1 MSHVVIDA
9 SVWVSRLVPQ
19 DVFHSAVTDWL
30 AAQREADVGLLSPT
44 LLLPEVAGAISRRTG
59 APELARQAVETLQSL
74 PGLQLVQMDAALVNE
89 AARLAA
95 DAGLRGA
102 DSTYVAVASR
112 LGLPFV
118 TLDNDQSKRAFG
130 VVSVQAI
137 PI

>member
-30 AAQREADVGLLSPT
+30 AAQRAAGVGLLSPT

-118 TLDNDQSKRAFG
+118 TLDNDQSERASG

>member
-19 DVFHSAVTDWL
+19 DVFHSAVTAWL
-30 AAQREADVGLLSPT
+30 AAQREAGVGLLSPT

-95 DAGLRGA
+95 DAGLRVA

-118 TLDNDQSKRAFG
+118 TLDNDQSERASG
-130 VVSVQAI
+130 VVSVQVI